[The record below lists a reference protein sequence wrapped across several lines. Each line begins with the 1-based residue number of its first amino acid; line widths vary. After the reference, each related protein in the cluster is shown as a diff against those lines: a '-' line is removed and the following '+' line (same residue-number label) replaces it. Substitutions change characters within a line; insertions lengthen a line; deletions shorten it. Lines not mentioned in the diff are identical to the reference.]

1 MKKIELL
8 SPARDAGA
16 GIAAVNCGADAVY
29 IGAER
34 FGARKAAG
42 NDMQSI
48 ARLIR
53 HAHLY
58 HARVYLTMNTILRDQ
73 EVEEAVH
80 LANMA
85 WNEGIDGLIIQDM
98 GLLAASLPPVPL
110 IASTQTDNRTV
121 EKVQFLEKIGFSRV
135 ILARELSLDEIRG
148 IRAGTEIELE
158 AFVHG
163 ALCVSYSGQCWISQ
177 AVTGRSANRGECAQ
191 LCRSAYDLVDA
202 NGRVW
207 LHDKH
212 LLSLKDLNLS
222 AVLRDL
228 IDAGITSFKIE
239 GRLKDDAYVK
249 NITAFYRQ
257 KIDLLLGSDR
267 NLGRASSGSCRFHF
281 TPDPDRTFNRGY
293 TSHFVQGRQSRLS
306 SMLSQ
311 KSLGKKVGKVIRSEI
326 NYLYVQAEEEIHPGD
341 GICYFDA
348 QEELQGFFVN
358 RAENN
363 RIWPAQP
370 RSLPAGTIL
379 YRNADK
385 HFIKAIEH
393 DACIRTIGVDFEFA
407 ETAHGFALRAADED
421 QVVAVVELRTRKEE
435 ANNPQLSADNIEK
448 LLLRTGNTPF
458 YVRSVK
464 ILWQKA
470 YFLQVAALNGLRR
483 EVLGRLQEERISGYR
498 RTERKPSAADASYP
512 AKKLTYRGNVMNSL
526 SDAFYRSH
534 GVENIQRAF
543 EQATPE
549 DEPVIMNTR
558 YCLKYELDQCPL
570 KQEAPDDRMKE
581 PLWIVDKSKRYRLSF
596 DCKKCEMSVHLSRS
610 HR

>member
-8 SPARDAGA
+8 SPARDAEA

-58 HARVYLTMNTILRDQ
+58 RARVYLTMNTILHDQ
-73 EVEEAVH
+73 EVEEAVT
-80 LANMA
+80 LAKMA
-85 WNEGIDGLIIQDM
+85 WNESVDGLIIQDM
-98 GLLAASLPPVPL
+98 ALLEADLPPVPL
-110 IASTQTDNRTV
+110 IASTQADNRSL
-121 EKVQFLEKIGFSRV
+121 EKVQFLEKMGFSRV
-135 ILARELSLDEIRG
+135 ILARELSLDEISE
-148 IRAGTEIELE
+148 IRAGTQVELE

-202 NGRVW
+202 NGKVW
-207 LHDKH
+207 LHNRH

-222 AVLRDL
+222 AALRDL
-228 IDAGITSFKIE
+228 INAGITSFKIE

-257 KIDLLLGSDR
+257 KIDLLLGTDQ
-267 NLGRASSGSCRFHF
+267 NLSRASSGSCRFHF

-293 TSHFVQGRQSRLS
+293 TEHFVQGRQSKLS

-311 KSLGKKVGKVIRSEI
+311 KSLGKKVGKVIRSEKVS
-326 NYLYVQAEEEIHPGD
+326 LYVQVEEEIHPGD

-348 QEELQGFFVN
+348 HEELQGFLVN

-370 RSLPAGTIL
+370 RLLPEGTLL

-385 HFIKAIEH
+385 QFIKTIEN
-393 DACIRTIGVDFEFA
+393 DACSRNIGVDFEFA
-407 ETAHGFALRAADED
+407 ETGNGFELRAMDED
-421 QVVAVVELRTRKEE
+421 LVTAVGELRTVKAE
-435 ANNPQLSADNIEK
+435 ANNPQLVTKNIEK
-448 LLLRTGNTPF
+448 LLSRTGNTPF
-458 YVRSVK
+458 EARSVK
-464 ILWQKA
+464 IHWQKA
-470 YFLQVAALNGLRR
+470 YFLQASALNGLRR
-483 EVLGRLQEERISGYR
+483 DVLERLQMERISGYR
-498 RTERKPSAADASYP
+498 RTERKSSAANARYP
-512 AKKLTYRGNVMNSL
+512 AKELTYRGNVMNSL
-526 SDAFYRSH
+526 SEAFYRKH
-534 GVENIQRAF
+534 GVEKIQPAF
-543 EQATPE
+543 EKSVPE
-549 DEPVIMNTR
+549 GEPVIMNTR
-558 YCLKYELDQCPL
+558 YCLKYELGQCPL
-570 KQEAPDDRMKE
+570 KRDAPEGRMKE
-581 PLWIVDKSKRYRLSF
+581 PLWIVDNSNRYRLSF
-596 DCKKCEMSVHLSRS
+596 DCKKCEMSVHLSRN

>member
-34 FGARKAAG
+34 FGARQAAG

-53 HAHLY
+53 YAHLY
-58 HARVYLTMNTILRDQ
+58 QARVYLTMNTILRDQ
-73 EVEEAVH
+73 EVEEAVQ
-80 LANMA
+80 LAKLA

-98 GLLAASLPPVPL
+98 ALLEASLPPVPL

-121 EKVQFLEKIGFSRV
+121 EKIKFLEKTGFSRV

-202 NGRVW
+202 NGKVW
-207 LHDKH
+207 LHNRH

-222 AVLRDL
+222 ASLRDL

-267 NLGRASSGSCRFHF
+267 NLGRASSGSCRFYF
-281 TPDPDRTFNRGY
+281 SPDPDRTFNRGY
-293 TSHFVQGRQSRLS
+293 TSHFIEGRQSRLS

-311 KSLGKKVGKVIRSEI
+311 KSLGKKIGKVIRCEKD
-326 NYLYVQAEEEIHPGD
+326 NLHVQVEEEIHPGD

-348 QEELQGFFVN
+348 QEELQGFLVN

-385 HFIKAIEH
+385 QFIKSLEH
-393 DACIRTIGVDFEFA
+393 DACNRTIGVDFEFA
-407 ETAHGFALRAADED
+407 ETADGFTLRATDED
-421 QVVAVVELRTRKEE
+421 QYAVVAELRTMKEE
-435 ANNPQLSADNIEK
+435 ANNPQLAADNIEK
-448 LLLRTGNTPF
+448 LLSRTGNTPF
-458 YVRSVK
+458 YARSVK
-464 ILWQKA
+464 VHWQKA
-470 YFLQVAALNGLRR
+470 YFLQAAALNGLRR
-483 EVLGRLQEERISGYR
+483 EVLERLQEERISGYR
-498 RTERKPSAADASYP
+498 RAERKPSAEDARYP
-512 AKKLTYRGNVMNSL
+512 AKEITYRGNVMNSL
-526 SDAFYRSH
+526 SESFYRKH
-534 GVENIQRAF
+534 GVENIQPAF
-543 EQATPE
+543 EQAPPE
-549 DEPVIMNTR
+549 GEPVIMNTR
-558 YCLKYELDQCPL
+558 YCLKYELGQCPM
-570 KQEAPDDRMKE
+570 KQKAPDDRMKE

-596 DCKKCEMSVHLSRS
+596 DCKKCEMSVHLSNS